1 MQLIITD
8 TASKWFQ
15 QKYNLVSG
23 DGIKLYGKTIQP
35 HNVKHGPRQG
45 YEPEST
51 LDEATIVITKDG
63 INYHVN
69 FADAWFFSGLVVTVD
84 YQQETEEPVFIFRRE
99 DNGEA
104 DVDAATGASRK
115 YEEYWE

>member
-8 TASKWFQ
+8 PASKWFQ
-15 QKYNLVSG
+15 QKFNLVSG

-35 HNVKHGPRQG
+35 HNVKHGPKQG

-69 FADAWFFSGLVVTVD
+69 FAGCLVLLRTSC
-84 YQQETEEPVFIFRRE
+84 YC
-99 DNGEA
+99 
-104 DVDAATGASRK
+104 
-115 YEEYWE
+115 

>member
-15 QKYNLVSG
+15 HKYNLVSG

-35 HNVKHGPRQG
+35 HNVKHGPKQG

-51 LDEATIVITKDG
+51 LDEATIVITEDG
-63 INYHVN
+63 INI
-69 FADAWFFSGLVVTVD
+69 L
-84 YQQETEEPVFIFRRE
+84 
-99 DNGEA
+99 
-104 DVDAATGASRK
+104 K
-115 YEEYWE
+115 EEYNRLLLMVNDGKTFLDK